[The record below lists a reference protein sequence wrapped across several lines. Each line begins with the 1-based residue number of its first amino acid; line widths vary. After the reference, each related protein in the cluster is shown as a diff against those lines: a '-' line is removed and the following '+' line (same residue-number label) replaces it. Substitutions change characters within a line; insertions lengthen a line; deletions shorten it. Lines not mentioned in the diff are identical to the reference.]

1 MFLLTVSFMFSYG
14 FELPSSVFHFSSPD
28 SIISHRAGLLMT
40 NCLLFV
46 TGDVFISVWFWRKAQ
61 GFDRSLFSCYVV
73 SDSFVTPWTISLPG
87 SSARGIFQA
96 RILEWVAISFS
107 RGSSWPSAQS
117 CLLHW
122 QADSLPPSHQR
133 NLVFDLFSC
142 KAYYSMKEAQ
152 WVATLSLCLSG
163 LRFILPLPL
172 ISCVT
177 LDKYVISLCLK
188 FPHI

>member
-1 MFLLTVSFMFSYG
+1 MLSRVRLFCDPMDY
-14 FELPSSVFHFSSPD
+14 SP
-28 SIISHRAGLLMT
+28 
-40 NCLLFV
+40 
-46 TGDVFISVWFWRKAQ
+46 
-61 GFDRSLFSCYVV
+61 
-73 SDSFVTPWTISLPG
+73 PG

-96 RILEWVAISFS
+96 RMLEWVAISFC
-107 RGSSWPSAQS
+107 RGSFWPSDQS

-122 QADSLPPSHQR
+122 QADSLPRSHQR
-133 NLVFDLFSC
+133 NPVFDLFSR

-152 WVATLSLCLSG
+152 WAATLTLWLSG

-188 FPHI
+188 FPHIYKWRQQCCDHSSKEFWRIN